1 MEVLKQDIKISSKT
15 AASLGI
21 SFVYLVLLIMAAANH
36 EPFCDELNVYMAI
49 QHFDFMG
56 LAKYIFND
64 GNLPGFYAFSYLPA
78 KIGLPFV
85 SIQVLCAFFS
95 AAAVFLLLNFSPFPF
110 WFGIGAALSAPLL
123 YFFPIIVRPYSLLPF
138 LITGAAA
145 SYPYLDGRY
154 DEHEKARWILFSF
167 FAVCIALN
175 HVVAFMFALCLL
187 LMFLRARLSKEGRLG
202 KMTVILA
209 AAISAALLF
218 VIAESLNAVGTN
230 AMYSVNLSW
239 TEKIKSVILP
249 FFAVFFDA
257 TNSSLFY
264 HSSFPDAG
272 ALFGMGVFFS
282 IFIFFAALIYFF
294 FIDFCVGLAAA
305 ASAIFPLYIYL
316 AHYSVISPNRVYIT
330 HLIFLFFLW
339 ISLKKDNISVLK
351 KNLGIAIM
359 AAMFFISIPASIYF
373 YATDN
378 KNYFSSAEKA
388 AEYINSNIEN
398 DGKSIVV
405 ATVHWQ
411 GLSVAH
417 YSKMPVYQLDGSRI
431 LFYGSKI
438 AENRLAES
446 GLLEGKEWLYIVASK
461 YQSENLFA
469 LGYELMYYAPESM
482 LPEEDYAVFRKK
494 LRN

>member
-1 MEVLKQDIKISSKT
+1 MDLLKQDINFSSKT

-21 SFVYLVLLIMAAANH
+21 SFVYLILLIMAAANH

-78 KIGLPFV
+78 KIGLPFA

-138 LITGAAA
+138 LIAGAAA
-145 SYPYLDGRY
+145 SWPG
-154 DEHEKARWILFSF
+154 ENGKEQQHENIAWPIFAF

-175 HVVAFMFALCLL
+175 HVVVFMFAFCLL
-187 LMFLRARLSKEGRLG
+187 LMFLRARLSKCGKPG
-202 KMTVILA
+202 KMTVILS

-239 TEKIKSVILP
+239 TEKIKSVIMS
-249 FFAVFFDA
+249 FFAVFFDS

-264 HSSFPDAG
+264 HSSFPDSG
-272 ALFGMGVFFS
+272 LLFGMGIFFS
-282 IFIFFAALIYFF
+282 IFLFFAALIYFF
-294 FIDFCVGLAAA
+294 FIDVYVGLAAA
-305 ASAIFPLYIYL
+305 ASVLFPLYVYL
-316 AHYSVISPNRVYIT
+316 THYSVISPNRVYIT
-330 HLIFLFFLW
+330 HLMFLFFLW
-339 ISLKKDNISVLK
+339 ISLKKDNISLARK
-351 KNLGIAIM
+351 KCGIAIM
-359 AAMFFISIPASIYF
+359 AAMFFVSIPASIYF
-373 YATDN
+373 YIADN

-388 AEYINSNIEN
+388 AEYINSNVEN

-417 YSKMPVYQLDGSRI
+417 YSEIPIYQLDGSRI

-461 YQSENLFA
+461 YQSESLFA
-469 LGYELMYYAPESM
+469 LGYEMMYYAPKSM

-494 LRN
+494 IKN